1 MTKTTNTNKEN
12 KLTFT
17 GKPFEII
24 SVEGIKYAVIQ
35 LDNKVSKTK
44 SGTGK
49 ISCVTGN
56 ANRNGKTVLQTE
68 IGGDLYSVYPMTVY
82 VDKKPEP
89 EKQAGPVKSANATE
103 SVIKT
108 ITEAMQYL
116 PKNSKEYK
124 ALQAKLA
131 EESMKL
137 TGLL

>member
-1 MTKTTNTNKEN
+1 MTTNKEN
-12 KLTFT
+12 KIAFA
-17 GKPFEII
+17 GKKFEII
-24 SVEGIKYAVIQ
+24 NVEGIKYAVIQ

-49 ISCVTGN
+49 ITCVEGN
-56 ANRNGKTVLQTE
+56 ATRNGKVVLQTE
-68 IGGDLYSVYPMTVY
+68 IAGDLYSVYPMTVY

-89 EKQAGPVKSANATE
+89 EKTPSPVKSANATE

-124 ALQAKLA
+124 ALQTKLA

-137 TGLL
+137 AGLL